1 MFETYMWQYQRQ
13 TIFFFFYHLYTSNE
27 FFFNFILGMDQTY
40 CDKVE
45 YMTDYF
51 SQIDFYIYQGPAP
64 RIRSRNIPQ
73 DFFTCKY
80 EGKEGKHWK
89 SNL

>member
-1 MFETYMWQYQRQ
+1 
-13 TIFFFFYHLYTSNE
+13 
-27 FFFNFILGMDQTY
+27 MDQTY

-51 SQIDFYIYQGPAP
+51 SQINFYMYQGPAP

-80 EGKEGKHWK
+80 EGNEGKRWK
-89 SNL
+89 SNYSYQVLRACGNHKLLFSFLGKLHRSTWGTPKCS

>member
-1 MFETYMWQYQRQ
+1 
-13 TIFFFFYHLYTSNE
+13 
-27 FFFNFILGMDQTY
+27 MDQTY

-51 SQIDFYIYQGPAP
+51 SQINFYIYQGPAP

-80 EGKEGKHWK
+80 EGKEGKRWK
-89 SNL
+89 SNLELATTESLWQT